1 MKHKEKASKKSSLKC
16 RTIPPALPNANPLQ
30 TRLMH
35 LGAVLA
41 MILLSGCASASLQA
55 NSDPWQYNPTTG
67 YPVVGGPRWGD
78 W

>member
-1 MKHKEKASKKSSLKC
+1 MY
-16 RTIPPALPNANPLQ
+16 
-30 TRLMH
+30 